1 MSLSGRDLDELFT
14 RFMATMPI
22 RRVDFGIDTKSS
34 MRRGGIFRDFDTM
47 RRVTERMVEEAV
59 YNIEILPPNL
69 IRQYQTPEGEIVQ
82 EIGPIVC
89 GCAASLGPDGLPQ
102 IREFGNV
109 RSSATFGGS
118 IRGSTG
124 GVSMLKAEREP
135 QIGIVTT
142 DKEIRIVAELPGVD
156 KQDVRVNT
164 FDNTVEISTS
174 DRAARKYRAIIEV
187 PQDAEMGSAKSSYN
201 NGILE
206 IIFNK
211 ESQSKTR
218 GRQVRVD

>member
-1 MSLSGRDLDELFT
+1 MLPQ
-14 RFMATMPI
+14 A
-22 RRVDFGIDTKSS
+22 RRNACNPLCNTLYSKMIKVVAA
-34 MRRGGIFRDFDTM
+34 FRIALLGF
-47 RRVTERMVEEAV
+47 REKKRMVEEAV
-59 YNIEILPPNL
+59 YDIESLPPNL
-69 IRQYQTPEGEIVQ
+69 RRQHQTPEGETVQ

-135 QIGIVTT
+135 QMDIVTS
-142 DKEIRIVAELPGVD
+142 DKEIRIVVELPGVD
-156 KQDVRVNT
+156 KQDVRVNN
-164 FDNTVEISTS
+164 FDNIVEISTS
-174 DRAARKYRAIIEV
+174 DRAARSYRAIIEV
-187 PQDAEMGSAKSSYN
+187 PQDAEMGSAKSSYK
-201 NGILE
+201 NGILV
-206 IIFNK
+206 IIFDK
-211 ESQSKTR
+211 ELQPKTK

>member
-1 MSLSGRDLDELFT
+1 MKT
-14 RFMATMPI
+14 
-22 RRVDFGIDTKSS
+22 
-34 MRRGGIFRDFDTM
+34 
-47 RRVTERMVEEAV
+47 
-59 YNIEILPPNL
+59 
-69 IRQYQTPEGEIVQ
+69 VQ

-109 RSSATFGGS
+109 RTSATFAGS
-118 IRGSTG
+118 IQGSTGGGG

-142 DKEIRIVAELPGVD
+142 DKEIRIVVEILAVD
-156 KQDVRVNT
+156 KQDIKVDT

-187 PQDAEMGSAKSSYN
+187 PQDAEMGSAKSSYS

-211 ESQSKTR
+211 ESQPKTR